1 MSSSFWKLFRES
13 VAEWQRDKAGQ
24 LAASTAYYT
33 VFSIAPLLIIVMSVV
48 GLLLEREDVQAYVLN
63 ELQQLVGVQG
73 MDAVASMLDAA
84 QRSPHSPLAS
94 AIGFG
99 ILIFG
104 ASGLMVSLQDSFNHI
119 WKIETH
125 PHVNTFLIIF
135 LKRVFSV
142 GMILTLG
149 FLLLVSLV
157 LSAGVSVAVE
167 LLSRHVPTLAVLL
180 PIVHVLLSF
189 LVITLL
195 FGVFFKFLPDI
206 RIEWKTVLPGAALT
220 ALLFTLGKVLL
231 GALLGRWDFTSAYGV
246 AGSIIVLLLWIN
258 YSSQAMFLGAEFTK
272 VYAREAGAPVAPR
285 SYAQF
290 KGTALAARMRRRVLW
305 GAAEGLTMLLP
316 KVRFTWT
323 VWKAVR
329 NVRRTFKR

>member
-1 MSSSFWKLFRES
+1 MSLSFWALFRES
-13 VAEWQRDKAGQ
+13 VTEWQRDKAGQ

-33 VFSIAPLLIIVMSVV
+33 VFSIAPLLIIVLSIV
-48 GLLLEREDVQAYVLN
+48 GLLLEREDVEAYVLN

-73 MDAVASMLDAA
+73 MGAIASMLDAA
-84 QRSPHSPLAS
+84 ERSPHSPIAS
-94 AIGFG
+94 IIGFG
-99 ILIFG
+99 VLIMG

-119 WKIETH
+119 WKVETH
-125 PHVNTFLIIF
+125 PHVNTFVVIF

-167 LLSRHVPTLAVLL
+167 LLSRQLPTLAILL
-180 PIVHVLLSF
+180 PVVHVLLSF
-189 LVITLL
+189 LAITIL
-195 FGVFFKFLPDI
+195 FVVFFKFLPDI
-206 RIEWKTVLPGAALT
+206 RIPWKTVLPGAALT
-220 ALLFTLGKVLL
+220 ALLFTLGKVIL
-231 GALLGRWDFTSAYGV
+231 GTFLGHWDFTSAYGV

-272 VYAREAGAPVAPR
+272 VYARDTRALVVPR

-290 KGTALAARMRRRVLW
+290 KGAALTAEARRKILW
-305 GAAEGLTMLLP
+305 GAAEGLALLLP

-323 VWKAVR
+323 AWKTLRKVQRAV
-329 NVRRTFKR
+329 KR